1 MSHMTIRR
9 LHLLTLL
16 LVAPSSARAQM
27 NEIEWGAVEI
37 VAQPVLDLP
46 SPAGA
51 SMVYARDA
59 WHVVFASGGEVRM
72 STRVDSTWGAPEPIS
87 GAGAIAR
94 EPHVASRPI
103 YLVDHFEEPMVVVWE
118 DARTGHAEVWA
129 RRHDGSTWAPETC
142 LTCDADASRAPVVTT
157 HGYSFV
163 VAWEEQMPT
172 RRAIQ
177 AREYRDGGWQAIE
190 TVSQSTADAF
200 EPSLATEVFLGTN
213 LAWSDTRHGA
223 AEIYYRH
230 KWDPEGSWR
239 PEQRVTT
246 SGLGS
251 HHPSIIAFP
260 CCGDIVGPEDWT
272 IRFEQDVAGTPE
284 TREVSTY
291 VPSTDLSPVDG
302 TPSLQGSGGFI
313 WVNNGWSNT
322 IYADLVVWTDTPASG
337 PRTSIVRSRPSGET
351 LVLTTEGLS
360 HALIDVHGHKVLT
373 LWIESREGV
382 PTLLARTAK
391 PPFSGGVGG
400 GSPLGR
406 ALEVQPNPARSGVTF
421 VLREP
426 APRGTLRVFD
436 AAGRR
441 VHTQAAGGTSRL
453 AWDLRDARGLRVPPG
468 LYAAILE
475 VGSQRERRTFVVLR

>member
-1 MSHMTIRR
+1 MSHTP
-9 LHLLTLL
+9 LHRSLLLALL
-16 LVAPSSARAQM
+16 LVVPTRASAQLPGL
-27 NEIEWGAVEI
+27 EWGALET
-37 VAQPVLDLP
+37 VAQPVLELP
-46 SPAGA
+46 SPSGA

-72 STRVDSTWGAPEPIS
+72 STRADSTWGAPEPIS

-94 EPHVASRPI
+94 EPHVASRPM

-163 VAWEEQMPT
+163 VAWEEQSPAH
-172 RRAIQ
+172 RQIQ
-177 AREYRDGGWQAIE
+177 ARAFRDGGWQPVE

-200 EPSLATEVFLGTN
+200 EPSLSVESLTGTH

-223 AEIYYRH
+223 AEVYYRNQ
-230 KWDPEGSWR
+230 WQWGGSWE
-239 PEQRVTT
+239 PERRVTH

-251 HHPSIIAFP
+251 RHPSILARNHGGDLIAP
-260 CCGDIVGPEDWT
+260 DDWS
-272 IRFEQDVAGTPE
+272 IHFEQGVAGTPE
-284 TREVSTY
+284 TREVWRD
-291 VPSTDLSPVDG
+291 VPSTDLSPIDG
-302 TPSLQGSGGFI
+302 TPSLQGSGAVAAVPDGF
-313 WVNNGWSNT
+313 GTT
-322 IYADLVVWTDTPASG
+322 ILADLAVWTDTPASG
-337 PRTSIVRSRPSGET
+337 PRTSIVRSHPSGATE
-351 LVLTTEGLS
+351 VLTTAGLS
-360 HALIDVHGHKVLT
+360 HALIAASEREVLA
-373 LWIESREGV
+373 LWIESRSGV
-382 PTLLARTAK
+382 PTLLARVAEL
-391 PPFSGGVGG
+391 PFAGGVPG
-400 GSPLGR
+400 GSPLAR
-406 ALEVQPNPARSGVTF
+406 AFEVQPNPTHTLVTF

-441 VHTQAAGGTSRL
+441 VHTQAAGATGRL